1 MDYKRAFKSD
11 DNQVFNASTCG
22 DNCAKW
28 LLKMGEEKDI
38 TIKLRHLM
46 DFGENEFTIHILNTD
61 EIVHNMEEL
70 VMIAGM
76 FVR

>member
-1 MDYKRAFKSD
+1 M
-11 DNQVFNASTCG
+11 
-22 DNCAKW
+22 
-28 LLKMGEEKDI
+28 KMGMEKNI
-38 TIKLRHLM
+38 TINLRHLM
-46 DFGENEFTIHILNTD
+46 DFGEQEFTIHILNTY

>member
-1 MDYKRAFKSD
+1 
-11 DNQVFNASTCG
+11 
-22 DNCAKW
+22 
-28 LLKMGEEKDI
+28 MGEEKDI
-38 TIKLRHLM
+38 TINLRHLM
-46 DFGENEFTIHILNTD
+46 DFGENEFIIHILNTD

>member
-1 MDYKRAFKSD
+1 
-11 DNQVFNASTCG
+11 
-22 DNCAKW
+22 
-28 LLKMGEEKDI
+28 MGEEKDI
-38 TIKLRHLM
+38 TINLRHLM
-46 DFGENEFTIHILNTD
+46 DFGENEFPIHILNTD

>member
-1 MDYKRAFKSD
+1 
-11 DNQVFNASTCG
+11 
-22 DNCAKW
+22 
-28 LLKMGEEKDI
+28 MGEEKDI
-38 TIKLRHLM
+38 TINLRHLM
-46 DFGENEFTIHILNTD
+46 DFGENEFTFLILNTV

>member
-1 MDYKRAFKSD
+1 
-11 DNQVFNASTCG
+11 
-22 DNCAKW
+22 
-28 LLKMGEEKDI
+28 MGEEKDI
-38 TIKLRHLM
+38 TINLRHLM
-46 DFGENEFTIHILNTD
+46 DFGENEFAIHILNTD

>member
-1 MDYKRAFKSD
+1 
-11 DNQVFNASTCG
+11 
-22 DNCAKW
+22 
-28 LLKMGEEKDI
+28 MGEEKDI
-38 TIKLRHLM
+38 TINLRHLM